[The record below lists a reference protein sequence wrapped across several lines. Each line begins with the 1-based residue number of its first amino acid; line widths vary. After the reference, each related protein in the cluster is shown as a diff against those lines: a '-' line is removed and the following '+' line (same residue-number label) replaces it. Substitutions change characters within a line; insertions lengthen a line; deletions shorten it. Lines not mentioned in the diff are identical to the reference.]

1 MPSSKPG
8 RRERTPAATGRRAGG
23 PHRPARGAAPA
34 TRRRGRGDPRR
45 AGVGRLAD
53 RRQPAAQLL
62 VQQPDPDRDAEA
74 GGPHGRRV
82 RGLAGDGPPG
92 PQGGEGHLDPGP
104 GHPPSPHRRGRHPR
118 RRRPGG
124 HLPSTG
130 PGHHRGRAGEGVG
143 RRVPGGG
150 GVRRVA
156 DRRGPDP
163 HPTGPAAARG
173 PRPTR
178 AVGCPDRRDH
188 RPRVH
193 RRPVRHRGGDRRSQ
207 RAHRLQHPGGD
218 RPRRRRR
225 RPGRQDPG
233 PRGRACAA
241 AQPPGPRCR
250 ARRAGT

>member
-1 MPSSKPG
+1 MPSSKPR
-8 RRERTPAATGRRAGG
+8 RRERTPQQRAAAQE
-23 PHRPARGAAPA
+23 ARTDRLEALHQQLA
-34 TRRRGRGDPRR
+34 
-45 AGVGRLAD
+45 AGVEAIRDGKAWADWLTVASRLHT
-53 RRQPAAQLL
+53 LL
-62 VQQPDPDRDAEA
+62 VQQPDPDRHAEA

-118 RRRPGG
+118 RRRPGR

-130 PGHHRGRAGEGVG
+130 PGHHRGRAGQGVG

-178 AVGCPDRRDH
+178 AVGCADRRDH

-193 RRPVRHRGGDRRSQ
+193 RRPVRQRGGDRRSQ
-207 RAHRLQHPGGD
+207 RAHRLRHPGGD

-225 RPGRQDPG
+225 RPGREDAG
-233 PRGRACAA
+233 P
-241 AQPPGPRCR
+241 
-250 ARRAGT
+250 